1 MVTNIAM
8 TTRGVNVLFHSVSP
22 VVSHPASVHG
32 GGSHLTDHGA
42 RRTEPSSIH
51 GGRAV
56 HGGAGRPTPTGPAG
70 RGRPGRPWE
79 SGGQAR
85 PTPSEPRPGRPRG
98 SGSSGASRARS
109 GSAAGTAGAA
119 PRIRRPGPWPGHW
132 HRPRRELPRHPLG
145 GSRRCRPTRPWRAPA
160 ARHTPGRVELTMSPQ
175 LALCELSS
183 HELSS
188 GGFCQ
193 AQLTSCEPGWILL
206 SRPGRLFWDRPS
218 GAGGTPGATRVG
230 VVSKSATKALRA
242 GIGRGGNRGISTI
255 LFRCFGSIRAFVADL
270 DNWRRRGPRGEGVAR
285 LGEVH
290 DVNTGADT
298 RAEGGR
304 GPGGYPVRP
313 RRPRPSAARPA
324 RRRPGPRDRHLT
336 HENVPLAD
344 DLAGYPAISAVK

>member
-1 MVTNIAM
+1 M
-8 TTRGVNVLFHSVSP
+8 
-22 VVSHPASVHG
+22 
-32 GGSHLTDHGA
+32 
-42 RRTEPSSIH
+42 
-51 GGRAV
+51 
-56 HGGAGRPTPTGPAG
+56 GAGRTLPTTAPAEPSRLPSMEGAPSTGGGPFGAG
-70 RGRPGRPWE
+70 RV
-79 SGGQAR
+79 
-85 PTPSEPRPGRPRG
+85 
-98 SGSSGASRARS
+98 RS

-132 HRPRRELPRHPLG
+132 HRPRRELPRHTLG
-145 GSRRCRPTRPWRAPA
+145 GVVVADPLAHGAHPRPAG
-160 ARHTPGRVELTMSPQ
+160 PGGVDLVMSPQ

-183 HELSS
+183 RELSS

-193 AQLTSCEPGWILL
+193 AQLASCEPGWILL

-218 GAGGTPGATRVG
+218 GAGGTPGAARVG

-298 RAEGGR
+298 RAEDGR
-304 GPGGYPVRP
+304 RPDERPVRP
-313 RRPRPSAARPA
+313 RRPRPSATRPA
-324 RRRPGPRDRHLT
+324 QAPSTTPRITPGRRIRTPPNTRARKT
-336 HENVPLAD
+336 HPKPTMSFSRCLLRLFSSATPFYPL
-344 DLAGYPAISAVK
+344 LYEKKERSRG